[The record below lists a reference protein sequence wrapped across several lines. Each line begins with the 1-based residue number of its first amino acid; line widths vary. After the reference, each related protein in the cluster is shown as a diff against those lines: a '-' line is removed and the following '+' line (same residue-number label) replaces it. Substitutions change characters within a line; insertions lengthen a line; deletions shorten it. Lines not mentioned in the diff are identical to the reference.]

1 MTESAQLAVVGLG
14 VMGANLARNFHSR
27 GLTVAVHNRNPEVAA
42 AFHAAH
48 GDPRFVAC
56 ADYAALAA
64 ALVRPRKIILMVT
77 AGPAVDAVVE
87 ELRPH
92 LQPGDMIIDGG
103 NSHWPDTERR
113 HDALAPTGL
122 RFIGM
127 GVSGGEEGALR
138 GPSMMPGGDRAS
150 WEELRPLLEQAAAVS
165 DSGPCVTWCGHRSAG
180 HAVKMV
186 HNGIE
191 YGDMQLIAEIWGLL
205 RAGLGL
211 RPVELRQ
218 AFERWNAG
226 RLESFLVDITARIVA
241 AADPEDESGKRPLVD
256 AILDV
261 AGQKGTGRWTVS
273 DAVEA
278 GVPVSTIA
286 AAVDARSL
294 SARRDDRK
302 AAAAVFSERPG
313 LLIGLHHVTVEELE
327 AALYAAKLMSY
338 TQGFD
343 LLRTASKERKYE
355 TNLAEVA
362 RIWKAGCIIRARFLD
377 RVHAAYR
384 ADPDLPLLCLDPG
397 FADELR
403 AALPAWRKVVAA
415 ATAAGHPVPALAASL
430 GWFDTMRQARGTAAL
445 IQAQRDFFGA
455 HTYRRVDAPDDIVH
469 TEWDQLR
476 QL

>member
-1 MTESAQLAVVGLG
+1 MSTAELAVVGLG

-27 GLTVAVHNRNPEVAA
+27 GLTVAVYNRNPEVAA

-48 GDPRFVAC
+48 GDPRLLAC
-56 ADYAALAA
+56 SDYAALAA
-64 ALVRPRKIILMVT
+64 ALARPRKIILMVT
-77 AGPAVDAVVE
+77 AGAPVDAVID

-92 LQPGDMIIDGG
+92 LEAGDMIIDGG

-113 HDALAPTGL
+113 HEQLAPTGV
-122 RFIGM
+122 RFVGM

-138 GPSMMPGGDRAS
+138 GPSMMPGGDRES
-150 WEELRPLLEQAAAVS
+150 WEELRPLLEQAAATS
-165 DSGPCVTWCGHRSAG
+165 DSGPCVAWCGHRSAG

-191 YGDMQLIAEIWGLL
+191 YGDMQLIAEVWGLL
-205 RAGLGL
+205 RDGLDR
-211 RPVELRQ
+211 RPTELRKVFQ
-218 AFERWNAG
+218 AWNAG
-226 RLESFLVDITARIVA
+226 RLESFLIDITAKIVA
-241 AADPEDESGKRPLVD
+241 AADPTSHEGDALVD

-261 AGQKGTGRWTVS
+261 AGQKGTGRWTVM

-278 GVPVSTIA
+278 GVPVPTIA

-294 SARRDDRK
+294 SARREDRQR
-302 AAAAVFSERPG
+302 ASSVFKERPTPLVG
-313 LLIGLHHVTVEELE
+313 LMAITVDDLE

-343 LLRTASKERKYE
+343 LLRAASRERGYE
-355 TNLAEVA
+355 TDLAEVA
-362 RIWKAGCIIRARFLD
+362 RIWKAGCIIRASFLD

-384 ADPDLPLLCLDPG
+384 KDPELPLLCLDPS
-397 FADELR
+397 FAEELR
-403 AALPAWRKVVAA
+403 AALPAWRRVVAA
-415 ATAAGHPVPALAASL
+415 AVAGGHPVPALSASL
-430 GWFDTMRQARGTAAL
+430 GWFDTIRQRRGTAAL

-455 HTYRRVDAPDDIVH
+455 HTYRRADAPNEVAH
-469 TEWDQLR
+469 TEWELLR